1 MDSFANEDQYMQ
13 WDVYVG
19 QQRFTSLKKAFN
31 VLIRNIQVQHQIKT
45 IIDTSL
51 NFRFADFF
59 KLYKKETCESLLIA
73 HCGVSWYIVRQ

>member
-1 MDSFANEDQYMQ
+1 MDSFANEDQYKQ

-45 IIDTSL
+45 MKS
-51 NFRFADFF
+51 
-59 KLYKKETCESLLIA
+59 TCN
-73 HCGVSWYIVRQ
+73 